1 MRERSFLTAPGRQAL
16 AALTVGAVLGVLGP
30 FGSFEHV
37 PAVVRVP
44 VWVGLVAV
52 NWLLVL
58 LLGEALCRLPV
69 TGRWPVPLLS
79 GLAGLAVAVPGTLVA
94 YRAAQ
99 AMGPF
104 ELIMPSPLVFFGY
117 VAVLGVAISVAAAL
131 HFDRPAAGRPGG
143 VPPAAPTAA
152 APDPGAPDPGAE
164 ADPPGGSPFLVRI
177 PPHLGRELLAVET
190 EDHYLRIHTA
200 AGSGLVLMRMR
211 DAVAELA
218 PLDGMR
224 VHRSWWVARTA
235 VERAAR
241 TGGGLTLTLR
251 GGITV
256 PVART
261 QRRAVRDWMDG

>member
-16 AALTVGAVLGVLGP
+16 TALTVGAVLGVLGP

-37 PAVVRVP
+37 PAVVRIP
-44 VWVGLVAV
+44 VWIGLVSG
-52 NWLLVL
+52 NWLLVVV
-58 LLGEALCRLPV
+58 LGEGLCRLPV
-69 TGRWPVPLLS
+69 TAAWPLPVLS
-79 GLAGLAVAVPGTLVA
+79 ALAGLAMAVPGTLVA

-104 ELIMPSPLVFFGY
+104 ERMVPSPLAFFGY
-117 VAVLGVAISVAAAL
+117 VAMLAVAISVAAAL
-131 HFDRPAAGRPGG
+131 HFGRPHGAPEPAAGTAPG
-143 VPPAAPTAA
+143 PAASPATGTAPA
-152 APDPGAPDPGAE
+152 
-164 ADPPGGSPFLVRI
+164 GGSPFLARI
-177 PPHLGRELLAVET
+177 PPHLGRDLLAVET
-190 EDHYLRIHTA
+190 EDHYLRVHTI

-218 PLDGMR
+218 ALDGMQ

-235 VERAAR
+235 VAHAAR
-241 TGGGLTLTLR
+241 SGGGLTLTLR

-261 QRRAVRDWMDG
+261 RRRMVRNWMGG